1 MSSTPIN
8 NTRYL
13 FETSIL
19 PQIKTAFSGV
29 NFTVLAF
36 GQTCSGKTFTMQG
49 TKEQPGVIPLTISA
63 IFQLLKNRAQYLDH
77 SMSVSYL
84 EIYNESVND
93 LLNENNKGLEVRT
106 VNSHE

>member
-1 MSSTPIN
+1 
-8 NTRYL
+8 
-13 FETSIL
+13 
-19 PQIKTAFSGV
+19 
-29 NFTVLAF
+29 
-36 GQTCSGKTFTMQG
+36 MQG

-106 VNSHE
+106 VNSHEWVVHGLSQEEVKTEDFIFQWLEKGK